1 MRCTRLGSSEVQSKF
16 AKNGKHYFILLAH
29 NGEIVG
35 QSQMYT
41 HDSSAHLGIRSVMN
55 NAPTAKVNDLSDS

>member
-1 MRCTRLGSSEVQSKF
+1 MRCTRLESSEVQSKF
-16 AKNGKHYFILLAH
+16 AKNGKHYFILLAC

-41 HDSSAHLGIRSVMN
+41 HDSSAN
-55 NAPTAKVNDLSDS
+55 NAPTAKVDDLSDS